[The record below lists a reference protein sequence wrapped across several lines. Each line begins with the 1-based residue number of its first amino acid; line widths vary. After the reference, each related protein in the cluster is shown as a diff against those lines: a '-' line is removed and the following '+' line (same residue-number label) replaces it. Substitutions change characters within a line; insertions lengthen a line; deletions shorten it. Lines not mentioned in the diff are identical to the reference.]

1 MVNRFEDQ
9 KAWAGKFPGNRVVFY
24 FNAFWLMF
32 FLAAI
37 MNKKVVRVIKIETA
51 NNNNLT
57 LVKVQLGIGYIIA
70 FYL

>member
-1 MVNRFEDQ
+1 
-9 KAWAGKFPGNRVVFY
+9 
-24 FNAFWLMF
+24 MF

-37 MNKKVVRVIKIETA
+37 MNKKVVRVIKIEAA

-57 LVKVQLGIGYIIA
+57 LVKVQLGIGYIVA